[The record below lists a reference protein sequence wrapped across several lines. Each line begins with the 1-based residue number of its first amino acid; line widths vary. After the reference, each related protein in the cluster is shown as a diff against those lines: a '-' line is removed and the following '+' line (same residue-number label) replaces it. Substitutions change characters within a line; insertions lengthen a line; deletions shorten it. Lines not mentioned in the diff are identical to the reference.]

1 LWGKNSLFCE
11 KFPENQVNP
20 KNLELDLGPKSP
32 KRVALWGD
40 LMGESWPIY
49 LVLGQVLVGKE
60 VVYEAEELERPLM
73 PEGQKWK
80 VRLIN
85 RAGPQPGQ
93 PFSL

>member
-1 LWGKNSLFCE
+1 MT
-11 KFPENQVNP
+11 P